1 MKKTKIKERDRPRIV
16 ALLRHF
22 HAIGYTLQECAHP
35 LRLDRS
41 PEDLLPLAREAGVTF
56 PDHADVSLRAQEAKP

>member
-22 HAIGYTLQECAHP
+22 HAIGYTLRDRGHP
-35 LRLDRS
+35 LRLNRC
-41 PEDLLPLAREAGVTF
+41 PEDLLPLAREAGLIF
-56 PDHADVSLRAQEAKP
+56 PDHADASLRAQEAKP